1 MQTLVRFISIV
12 CNNHALQLFYGIE
25 IDFSFQAELN
35 FLTERKC
42 SMALVCMK
50 KLSESRYVPS
60 TWGRN

>member
-35 FLTERKC
+35 FPHRKK
-42 SMALVCMK
+42 MLNGIGLHEKAFRK
-50 KLSESRYVPS
+50 
-60 TWGRN
+60 